1 MQFLVCTVVAPK
13 DLGREHCSQ
22 AVSALRPLD
31 SAGARWAPAVWCHK
45 SQAREGFHPFVHHL
59 TYAHSCDPRATRCG
73 RYYAKALGAGDLADP
88 SHSLSGGSRYYPHLM
103 RRSQLPNEMK
113 YLAEGPNVSKWQS
126 QSSDLVCV
134 REVPLECGL
143 FLKRVGDLLQQIRGV
158 HLFSGGMSLK
168 PSTPP
173 FFPEIA
179 GFYIATS
186 NANVRTVL
194 ATPSPRCQIRP
205 TRVFVNI
212 GTQPHLSVYI
222 FSVSALLLQWAQE
235 L

>member
-1 MQFLVCTVVAPK
+1 M
-13 DLGREHCSQ
+13 
-22 AVSALRPLD
+22 
-31 SAGARWAPAVWCHK
+31 
-45 SQAREGFHPFVHHL
+45 
-59 TYAHSCDPRATRCG
+59 
-73 RYYAKALGAGDLADP
+73 
-88 SHSLSGGSRYYPHLM
+88 
-103 RRSQLPNEMK
+103 PNEMK

-126 QSSDLVCV
+126 RSSAQVCV
-134 REVPLECGL
+134 REIPLERGL
-143 FLKRVGDLLQQIRGV
+143 FLKRAGDSLQQIRGV

-168 PSTPP
+168 PSPGPP

-186 NANVRTVL
+186 NANVCTVS

-205 TRVFVNI
+205 TWAFVNI

-222 FSVSALLLQWAQE
+222 FSVSALLLQWAEE